1 MIAEK
6 AMSKPDIST
15 VAANRF
21 ERLSGN
27 LTHFRLEKNYQAKTK
42 DWSPKKIVAH
52 ADVKLVAQDHKTGQ
66 AEERAN
72 SRKVVPYK
80 LRFDSRKQIPSSK

>member
-15 VAANRF
+15 VAANRLK
-21 ERLSGN
+21 RLADN
-27 LTHFRLEKNYQAKTK
+27 LPDFGLEKDYQAKTK

-52 ADVKLVAQDHKTGQ
+52 ANIKLIAQDHKTDQ
-66 AEERAN
+66 AKKRE
-72 SRKVVPYK
+72 
-80 LRFDSRKQIPSSK
+80 QIAAR